1 MIYRIPFSNKFSSNS
16 FNPLLDKEPK
26 EEGFRL
32 KDIFKQV
39 DIPEATYHYHMKN
52 FFGLLKQEM

>member
-1 MIYRIPFSNKFSSNS
+1 LGSLLLAQKYGIPSPTPIKHWVRAYKAFG
-16 FNPLLDKEPK
+16 

-39 DIPEATYHYHMKN
+39 DIPEATYHYHI
-52 FFGLLKQEM
+52 KQ